1 MSEKNVSIYESLIN
15 ARREFKPLIETA
27 KNPFF
32 KSTYAPLAEVINS
45 VKDALSNNNI
55 GFFQSIDP
63 IGEKEIVNI
72 TTTDKTGVVKTEQKV
87 VSFSKITTTLFAGN
101 GEKIETSYPLI
112 IADTD
117 PQKVGATVTYA
128 KRYALTAALGIASED
143 DDAQSVSR
151 PAAQTASAKPTQQA
165 KPATSA
171 KPAETKPAETK
182 PAQPI
187 KSKTLEEI
195 GNAEGVTV
203 TEDDNI
209 VTVSGK
215 TFALANDLR
224 SLGFSW
230 DGQTKT
236 WAKSKSHS
244 QAA

>member
-1 MSEKNVSIYESLIN
+1 MSEKNISIYESLIN
-15 ARREFKPLIETA
+15 ARKEFKPLIETA

-55 GFFQSIDP
+55 GFFQSVDP
-63 IGEKEIVNI
+63 IGEKEIVNT
-72 TTTDKTGVVKTEQKV
+72 TTTDKNGTVKTEQKV

-171 KPAETKPAETK
+171 KPAETKPA
-182 PAQPI
+182 QPV

-195 GNAEGVTV
+195 EKVEGVTV

-209 VTVSGK
+209 VTVAGK
-215 TFALANDLR
+215 TFSLSNDLR
-224 SLGFSW
+224 ALGFHW
-230 DGQTKT
+230 EGQTKT
-236 WAKSKSHS
+236 WFKQKT
-244 QAA
+244 QAVAA

>member
-15 ARREFKPLIETA
+15 ARKEFKPLIETA

-55 GFFQSIDP
+55 GFFQSVDP
-63 IGEKEIVNI
+63 IGEKEIVNT
-72 TTTDKTGVVKTEQKV
+72 TTTDKNGTVKTEQKV

-171 KPAETKPAETK
+171 KPAETKPA
-182 PAQPI
+182 QPV

-209 VTVSGK
+209 VTVAGK
-215 TFALANDLR
+215 TFSLSNDLR
-224 SLGFSW
+224 ALGFHW
-230 DGQTKT
+230 EGQTKT
-236 WAKSKSHS
+236 WFKQKT
-244 QAA
+244 QAVAA

>member
-1 MSEKNVSIYESLIN
+1 MSETKKNSIYESLIN

-55 GFFQSIDP
+55 GFFQSVDP

-171 KPAETKPAETK
+171 KPAETKPA
-182 PAQPI
+182 QPV

-195 GNAEGVTV
+195 EKVEGVTV

-209 VTVSGK
+209 VTVAGK
-215 TFALANDLR
+215 TFSLSNDLR
-224 SLGFSW
+224 ALGFHW
-230 DGQTKT
+230 EGQTKT
-236 WAKSKSHS
+236 WFKQKT
-244 QAA
+244 QAVAA

>member
-15 ARREFKPLIETA
+15 ARKEFKPLIETA

-55 GFFQSIDP
+55 GFFQSVDP
-63 IGEKEIVNI
+63 IGEKEIVNT
-72 TTTDKTGVVKTEQKV
+72 TTTDKNGTVKTEQKV
-87 VSFSKITTTLFAGN
+87 VSFSKITTTLFTGN

-171 KPAETKPAETK
+171 KPAETKPA
-182 PAQPI
+182 QPV

-195 GNAEGVTV
+195 EKVEGVTV

-209 VTVSGK
+209 VTVAGK
-215 TFALANDLR
+215 TFSLSNDLR
-224 SLGFSW
+224 ALGFHW
-230 DGQTKT
+230 EGQTKT
-236 WAKSKSHS
+236 WFKQKT
-244 QAA
+244 QAVAA

>member
-55 GFFQSIDP
+55 GFFQSVDP

-171 KPAETKPAETK
+171 KPAETKPA
-182 PAQPI
+182 QPI

-209 VTVSGK
+209 VTVAGK
-215 TFALANDLR
+215 TFSLSNDLR
-224 SLGFSW
+224 ALGFHW
-230 DGQTKT
+230 EGQTKT
-236 WAKSKSHS
+236 WFKQKT
-244 QAA
+244 QAVAA

>member
-15 ARREFKPLIETA
+15 ARKEFKPLIETA

-55 GFFQSIDP
+55 GFFQSVDP

-171 KPAETKPAETK
+171 KPAETKPA
-182 PAQPI
+182 QPV

-209 VTVSGK
+209 VTVAGK
-215 TFALANDLR
+215 TFSLSNDLR
-224 SLGFSW
+224 ALGFHW
-230 DGQTKT
+230 EGQTKT
-236 WAKSKSHS
+236 WFKQKT
-244 QAA
+244 QAVAA

>member
-55 GFFQSIDP
+55 GFFQSVDP

-171 KPAETKPAETK
+171 KPAETKPA
-182 PAQPI
+182 QPV

-209 VTVSGK
+209 VTVAGK
-215 TFALANDLR
+215 TFSLSNDLR
-224 SLGFSW
+224 ALGFHW
-230 DGQTKT
+230 EGQTKT
-236 WAKSKSHS
+236 WFKQKT
-244 QAA
+244 QAVAA

>member
-55 GFFQSIDP
+55 GFFQSVDP

-72 TTTDKTGVVKTEQKV
+72 TTTDKTGMVKTEQKV

-171 KPAETKPAETK
+171 KPAETKPA
-182 PAQPI
+182 QPV

-209 VTVSGK
+209 VTVAGK
-215 TFALANDLR
+215 TFSLSNDLR
-224 SLGFSW
+224 ALGFHW
-230 DGQTKT
+230 EGQTKT
-236 WAKSKSHS
+236 WFKQKT
-244 QAA
+244 QAVAA

>member
-1 MSEKNVSIYESLIN
+1 MSETKKNSIYESLIN

-55 GFFQSIDP
+55 GFFQSVDP

-171 KPAETKPAETK
+171 KPAETKPA
-182 PAQPI
+182 QPV

-209 VTVSGK
+209 VTVAGK
-215 TFALANDLR
+215 TFSLSNDLR
-224 SLGFSW
+224 ALGFHW
-230 DGQTKT
+230 EGQTKT
-236 WAKSKSHS
+236 WFKQKT
-244 QAA
+244 QAVAA

>member
-171 KPAETKPAETK
+171 KPAETKPA
-182 PAQPI
+182 QPV
-187 KSKTLEEI
+187 KSKTLKEI
-195 GNAEGVTV
+195 GNTEGVTV

-209 VTVSGK
+209 VTVAGK
-215 TFALANDLR
+215 TFSLSNDLR
-224 SLGFSW
+224 ALGFHW
-230 DGQTKT
+230 EGQTKT
-236 WAKSKSHS
+236 WFKQKT
-244 QAA
+244 QAVAA

>member
-15 ARREFKPLIETA
+15 ARKEFKPLIETA

-55 GFFQSIDP
+55 GFFQSVDP

-171 KPAETKPAETK
+171 KPAETKPA
-182 PAQPI
+182 QPV

-195 GNAEGVTV
+195 GNTEGVTV
-203 TEDDNI
+203 TEEDDKI
-209 VTVSGK
+209 TVTGK
-215 TFALANDLR
+215 TFSLSNDLR
-224 SLGFSW
+224 ALGFHW

-236 WAKSKSHS
+236 WFKQKT
-244 QAA
+244 QAVAA

>member
-15 ARREFKPLIETA
+15 ARKEFKPLIETA

-55 GFFQSIDP
+55 GFFQSVDP
-63 IGEKEIVNI
+63 IGEKEIVNT
-72 TTTDKTGVVKTEQKV
+72 TTTDKNGTVKTEQKV

-171 KPAETKPAETK
+171 KPAETKPV
-182 PAQPI
+182 QPV
-187 KSKTLEEI
+187 KSKTLKEI
-195 GNAEGVTV
+195 GNTEGVTV

-209 VTVSGK
+209 VTVAGK
-215 TFALANDLR
+215 TFSLSNDLR
-224 SLGFSW
+224 ALGFHW
-230 DGQTKT
+230 EGQTKT
-236 WAKSKSHS
+236 WLKQKT
-244 QAA
+244 QAVAA

>member
-1 MSEKNVSIYESLIN
+1 MSEKNEKNVSIYESLIN

-55 GFFQSIDP
+55 GFFQSVDP

-171 KPAETKPAETK
+171 KPAETKPA
-182 PAQPI
+182 QPV
-187 KSKTLEEI
+187 KSKTLKEI
-195 GNAEGVTV
+195 GNTEGVTV

-209 VTVSGK
+209 VTVAGK
-215 TFALANDLR
+215 TFSLSNDLR
-224 SLGFSW
+224 ALGFHW
-230 DGQTKT
+230 EGQTKT
-236 WAKSKSHS
+236 WFKQKT
-244 QAA
+244 QAVAA

>member
-1 MSEKNVSIYESLIN
+1 MSETKKNSIYESLIN

-55 GFFQSIDP
+55 GFFQSVDP

-171 KPAETKPAETK
+171 KPAETKPA
-182 PAQPI
+182 QPV
-187 KSKTLEEI
+187 KSKTLKEI
-195 GNAEGVTV
+195 GNTEGVTV

-209 VTVSGK
+209 VTVAGK
-215 TFALANDLR
+215 TFSLSNDLR
-224 SLGFSW
+224 ALGFHW
-230 DGQTKT
+230 EGQTKT
-236 WAKSKSHS
+236 WFKQKT
-244 QAA
+244 QAVAA

>member
-1 MSEKNVSIYESLIN
+1 MSETKKNSIYESLIN

-55 GFFQSIDP
+55 GFFQSVDP
-63 IGEKEIVNI
+63 IGEKEIVNT
-72 TTTDKTGVVKTEQKV
+72 TTTDKNGTVKTEQKV
-87 VSFSKITTTLFAGN
+87 VSFSKITTTLFTGN

-165 KPATSA
+165 KPATSV
-171 KPAETKPAETK
+171 KPAETK
-182 PAQPI
+182 PAQPV

-209 VTVSGK
+209 VTVAGK
-215 TFALANDLR
+215 TFSLSNDLR
-224 SLGFSW
+224 ALGFHW
-230 DGQTKT
+230 EGQTKT
-236 WAKSKSHS
+236 WFKQKT
-244 QAA
+244 QAVAA

>member
-1 MSEKNVSIYESLIN
+1 MSETKKNSIYESLIN
-15 ARREFKPLIETA
+15 ARKEFKPLIETA

-55 GFFQSIDP
+55 GFFQSVDP
-63 IGEKEIVNI
+63 IGEKEIVNT
-72 TTTDKTGVVKTEQKV
+72 TTTDKNGTVKTEQKV

-171 KPAETKPAETK
+171 KPAETKPA
-182 PAQPI
+182 QPV

-195 GNAEGVTV
+195 EKVEGVTV

-209 VTVSGK
+209 VTVAGK
-215 TFALANDLR
+215 TFSLSNDLR
-224 SLGFSW
+224 ALGFHW
-230 DGQTKT
+230 EGQTKT
-236 WAKSKSHS
+236 WFKQKT
-244 QAA
+244 QAVAA

>member
-1 MSEKNVSIYESLIN
+1 MSEKNEKNVSIYESLIN

-55 GFFQSIDP
+55 GFFQSVDP

-171 KPAETKPAETK
+171 KPAETKPA
-182 PAQPI
+182 QPV

-195 GNAEGVTV
+195 EKVEGVTV

-209 VTVSGK
+209 VTVAGK
-215 TFALANDLR
+215 TFSLSNDLR
-224 SLGFSW
+224 ALGFHW
-230 DGQTKT
+230 EGQTKT
-236 WAKSKSHS
+236 WFKQKT
-244 QAA
+244 QAVAA